1 MWERPQ
7 ISYDCTRHWG
17 PQFKSGCSFV
27 SPLNCERSL
36 QAIPFRCLRQ
46 LTSCSCLEPTL
57 VPRSKIFGCCER
69 FVVANSHEHGHVLHR
84 SKLLLTSLFQAT
96 PSKRCGPASI
106 YTRVFAIKAL
116 WHCAC
121 LPTGSPLEP
130 SSGAALVEVR
140 RSTVQ
145 RAANNGAKK
154 VQHRIESGPSGSPV
168 EPSCGT
174 SLSTPDLNATPSQQ
188 KWLSELPDHAPHLEP
203 LSAVS
208 IVTDAC
214 GDKRKTELHQAQ

>member
-1 MWERPQ
+1 MAAHSDVGRQSSCLSREVV
-7 ISYDCTRHWG
+7 
-17 PQFKSGCSFV
+17 F
-27 SPLNCERSL
+27 L
-36 QAIPFRCLRQ
+36 ACLRRQ
-46 LTSCSCLEPTL
+46 KRPGQMAKGSLVAAGNGYPVPMRPGGGSRAPETSRPWWGSNLRPWDYAVGGRSFEPL
-57 VPRSKIFGCCER
+57 GYLP
-69 FVVANSHEHGHVLHR
+69 
-84 SKLLLTSLFQAT
+84 
-96 PSKRCGPASI
+96 PS
-106 YTRVFAIKAL
+106 AL